1 MARNVRQMRR
11 KGKYVGLEPTPMTTA
26 PEIDTRVA
34 LIQALIPVALDRVT
48 AELKE
53 ADVERVAGAR
63 YARDGRLPGHVRWT
77 HQRGLVYLAD
87 QKPPIDVPRVRDEG
101 RNAEVPLPTY
111 ARLQQPRANDTGL
124 LRKVLGVL
132 STREYE
138 RYAEDVPERSS

>member
-1 MARNVRQMRR
+1 
-11 KGKYVGLEPTPMTTA
+11 
-26 PEIDTRVA
+26 
-34 LIQALIPVALDRVT
+34 
-48 AELKE
+48 
-53 ADVERVAGAR
+53 
-63 YARDGRLPGHVRWT
+63 
-77 HQRGLVYLAD
+77 
-87 QKPPIDVPRVRDEG
+87 VPRVRDEW